1 VGGDGLEA
9 RRTCRG
15 RLPVHFLS
23 QFAERFMEITN
34 QTGSGQLQGNAL
46 FYSRPEP
53 LNVEA
58 HGRLGL
64 RRMDGPF
71 LFAAHSQ
78 VTPLTVAEFPAAA
91 VCYPIIFAGENYQP
105 LVVMGINADSNMFIL
120 ANGRFEPGTYIPAY
134 IRRYPFVLAN
144 DATSEQLVV
153 CIDRAAP
160 MLGELPDL
168 AFFDAAGQPTEYT
181 LNCINFCNDFEV
193 EVRRTESFVNLL
205 REHDLFET
213 RKAQFTPP
221 RADGTPDVP
230 QTVAEYYAVSET
242 KLKALAPDKLNEF
255 IQNGALGQIYTHL
268 TSLQGWDRLIALTLT
283 RGTPPPAN
291 LN

>member
-1 VGGDGLEA
+1 
-9 RRTCRG
+9 
-15 RLPVHFLS
+15 
-23 QFAERFMEITN
+23 MEISN
-34 QTGSGQLQGNAL
+34 QTATGQLQGNVL

-53 LNVEA
+53 LNAEA

-64 RRMDGPF
+64 RRVDGPF
-71 LFAAHSQ
+71 LFAARSQ

-91 VCYPIIFAGENYQP
+91 VCFPIIFAGENYQP
-105 LVVMGINADSNMFIL
+105 LVVMGINADANMFIL

-144 DATSEQLVV
+144 DTTTDQLVV
-153 CIDRAAP
+153 CIDRDAP

-181 LNCINFCNDFEV
+181 RNCINFCNDFEI

-205 REHDLFET
+205 RDNDLFET

-221 RADGTPDVP
+221 NPDGTPGAA

-242 KLKALAPDKLNEF
+242 KLKALPPATLTEF
-255 IQNGALGQIYTHL
+255 AQNGALGQIYAHL
-268 TSLQGWDRLIALTLT
+268 TSLQGWDRLIALTMA
-283 RGTPPPAN
+283 RAPAPRPAN